1 MNTIRQQRILAL
13 LKQRGAV
20 GAGELKEA
28 LGVTAMTVWRDLR
41 ELEEQG
47 LLRRVR
53 GGAQAREAAPGE
65 TGFEAKAVAAEEAKR
80 RIAARAVA
88 EFVRPGDVVALE
100 GGTTVAAVVPFLP
113 EARVSVVTNSVPV
126 AARLRAE
133 RPGLPVA
140 MPGGWLSPVS
150 GNLCGPDAARRLA
163 RMESAVCFIG
173 ATGFD
178 AERGP
183 LDPNPLEI
191 EAKRAMAEKARRV
204 VLLIDASKWGRTA
217 ACVTLHPRRIDTV
230 VTDAAPPRAIL
241 SALKANGVRLL
252 KAPAPAR

>member
-1 MNTIRQQRILAL
+1 MNTVRQQRILAK
-13 LKQRGAV
+13 LKERGVV
-20 GAGELKEA
+20 GAAELRAE

-47 LLRRVR
+47 LLRRTR
-53 GGAQAREAAPGE
+53 GGARALEALPGE
-65 TGFEAKAVAAEEAKR
+65 AGFEVKAPTAEAAKR

-88 EFVRPGDVVALE
+88 EFVRAGDVIAME
-100 GGTTVAAVVPFLP
+100 GGTTVAALVEFLP
-113 EARVSVVTNSVPV
+113 EARVSVVTNSLPV
-126 AARLRAE
+126 AARLRSE

-163 RMESAVCFIG
+163 RNETAVCFIG
-173 ATGFD
+173 ASGFD

-183 LDPNPLEI
+183 MDPNPLEI

-204 VLLIDASKWGRTA
+204 VLLLDASKWGKRG
-217 ACVTLHPRRIDTV
+217 ACVTLHPRRIHTV
-230 VTDAAPPRAIL
+230 VTEAAPPRDIARM
-241 SALKANGVRLL
+241 LKSEGVSVLV
-252 KAPAPAR
+252 A